1 MEPKKTVKKRRKY
14 DADFKAEVL
23 KMLASGQSAARISE
37 KPGMGENLVYRWK
50 KEAIGQK
57 QDKDTSLSAYPPYLQ
72 PPLLEQIESL
82 KKELEKAETERDIL
96 KKAVAIF
103 SISPWGKN
111 TAIFKSGAGILKW
124 KPCARFWAW
133 AGVGITAFSKAKH
146 TTAHR

>member
-50 KEAIGQK
+50 KEAGGQK
-57 QDKDTSLSAYPPYLQ
+57 VTPTPDLLKQVEHLQ
-72 PPLLEQIESL
+72 KEL
-82 KKELEKAETERDIL
+82 KKVETERDIL

-103 SISPWGKN
+103 SASP
-111 TAIFKSGAGILKW
+111 
-124 KPCARFWAW
+124 
-133 AGVGITAFSKAKH
+133 
-146 TTAHR
+146 